1 MDHRHTPE
9 IQQALERQSGIHP
22 EILFTP
28 HLLPID
34 RGILSTIYSTPK
46 EEISKE
52 LLEETYLNYYEK
64 EHFVRVVD
72 EPPSL
77 KDVRGSNYCDV
88 YVTYDDRTN
97 RVLTIATIDNLVKG
111 AAGQA
116 VQNMNIMYGLIERT
130 GLEHPP
136 LSP

>member
-1 MDHRHTPE
+1 MHQAIERHT
-9 IQQALERQSGIHP
+9 GVHP

-34 RGILSTIYSTPK
+34 RGILSTTYSTPREETSK
-46 EEISKE
+46 EEIRE
-52 LLEETYLNYYEK
+52 IYLSYYSK

-77 KDVRGSNYCDV
+77 KNVRGSNYCDV
-88 YVTYDDRTN
+88 YATYDQRTN
-97 RVLTIATIDNLVKG
+97 RILTVSTIDNLVKG

-116 VQNMNIMYGLIERT
+116 IQNMNIMFGLIERT
-130 GLEHPP
+130 GLQNPP
-136 LSP
+136 LNP